1 MEVALQKIANFM
13 IDNIRVVVYRLIA
26 TLAQI
31 YFQVVKTKNVKLST
45 VVNVFFDGLERQRT
59 CIKEVMFH
67 CPGDPRFN
75 LVIRYQ
81 KEHLIHSKAPSL
93 YAR

>member
-1 MEVALQKIANFM
+1 MQLGLRKIANFM
-13 IDNIRVVVYRLIA
+13 VDNIRVVDYRLIV

-31 YFQVVKTKNVKLST
+31 YFQVVKTKNVKSST
-45 VVNVFFDGLERQRT
+45 VVNVFFGDLERQRT
-59 CIKEVMFH
+59 CIKEVMCH

-75 LVIRYQ
+75 Q
-81 KEHLIHSKAPSL
+81 KEHLILSKAPSL